1 MFTINHFIWIG
12 ICIVIVI
19 GMTIISKKL
28 NFSLKTASIVMAIV
42 SIISELSKI
51 FTHMK
56 NVSSTDITKGMV
68 IEAGALPLHLCSI
81 FIFLF
86 MWLPFS
92 KESDKRKFLLN
103 FCVPISIVGGS
114 MAIIMATSGVSFV
127 EPYAYQCFI
136 YHAFMVWFAIY
147 LIMSKNCD
155 LGIKSF
161 VKNVVSLFAL
171 SIIMIWVNGALA
183 VYNTNFLYVVR
194 PPVKNLPI
202 LNLNNGWFVYYCT
215 LVVIGVIA
223 LLLVHLPSIIKE
235 HKSKKIIQNESED
248 NKNQA

>member
-1 MFTINHFIWIG
+1 
-12 ICIVIVI
+12 
-19 GMTIISKKL
+19 
-28 NFSLKTASIVMAIV
+28 
-42 SIISELSKI
+42 
-51 FTHMK
+51 
-56 NVSSTDITKGMV
+56 
-68 IEAGALPLHLCSI
+68 
-81 FIFLF
+81 
-86 MWLPFS
+86 
-92 KESDKRKFLLN
+92 
-103 FCVPISIVGGS
+103 
-114 MAIIMATSGVSFV
+114 
-127 EPYAYQCFI
+127 
-136 YHAFMVWFAIY
+136 MVWFAIY